1 MVAVAIVAGAL
12 RLSRLSQRP
21 LHTDEAVHA
30 VKFGML
36 LEDGDY
42 EYDPNEYH
50 GPTLN
55 YATLLIAKLR
65 GQSTYVGLDEYTLRL
80 VPAFFGWVLVF
91 LPLALR
97 PLWDHRSIGLLCLFT
112 AISPAF
118 VYYSRYYIMEI
129 MLVCFTFGMIV
140 SIFRYLRSSKL
151 GWMVCAGLCAGLMHA
166 TKETCVLAFACMA
179 LAGALTR
186 WMPGPRPDSPPTV
199 KPLHLGVAIAVAVV
213 TSALFFSSFGTHQ
226 QGVLDS
232 YQTYTT
238 YLHRAGQG
246 GANHHH
252 GFFYYLDLLTW
263 IELLEWPPWNED
275 LTVLLALLGCYWALR
290 RRTAPSLVRFMAFY
304 TLLMTLVYSF
314 ISYKTPWCM
323 LGFLHGMLFLAAYAM
338 SDWMRRDGGNWTR
351 RVLWVVLL
359 LFGVA
364 SPLAQAV
371 CLNFVYQ
378 AEPGNPY
385 VYAHTTRDIFYVEQ
399 RVRAA
404 ARAHPDGND
413 MYVQVICPGHDA
425 WPLPW
430 YLRDMNGIGYWSEVD
445 MNAPVSDVFICQA
458 EVVAQLVE
466 RLYERRP
473 PGQRELY
480 LPLFERTVQ
489 LRPGVEL
496 RAYIRK
502 GLYDQ
507 LEP

>member
-1 MVAVAIVAGAL
+1 MVAVAIMAGVL
-12 RLSRLSQRP
+12 RLSCLSQRP

-30 VKFGML
+30 VKFGEL
-36 LEDGDY
+36 LQEGDY

-65 GQSTYVGLDEYTLRL
+65 GQATYAGLDEYTLRL
-80 VPAFFGWVLVF
+80 VPAFFGLVLVF

-97 PLWDHRSIGLLCLFT
+97 PLWDRRSIGLLCLFT

-140 SIFRYLRSSKL
+140 SIFRYLRSPQV

-166 TKETCVLAFACMA
+166 TKETCVLAFGCMA
-179 LAGALTR
+179 LAGVLTYR
-186 WMPGPRPDSPPTV
+186 LSGPLPGGPRSV
-199 KPLHLGVAIAVAVV
+199 KPFHGAVAVAV
-213 TSALFFSSFGTHQ
+213 ALGTSALFFSSFGSHS

-232 YQTYTT
+232 YQTYAT
-238 YLHRAGQG
+238 YLDRAGQG

-263 IELLEWPPWNED
+263 IELLEWPGWNED
-275 LTVLLALLGCYWALR
+275 LTIVLALLGCYWALR
-290 RRTAPSLVRFMAFY
+290 RGTTPALVRFMALY

-314 ISYKTPWCM
+314 ISYKTPWCF
-323 LGFLHGMLFLAAYAM
+323 LGFLHGMLFMSAYAM
-338 SDWMRRDGGNWTR
+338 ADWMRNDLDAWGR
-351 RVLWVVLL
+351 RVAWSVLL

-371 CLNFVYQ
+371 CLNFSYE
-378 AEPGNPY
+378 ADPSNPY
-385 VYAHTTRDIFYVEQ
+385 VYAHTTPDIFYVED
-399 RVRAA
+399 RVRAVT
-404 ARAHPDGND
+404 RAHPDGND
-413 MYVQVICPGHDA
+413 MYVEVICPGSDF

-430 YLRDMNGIGYWSEVD
+430 YLRDMRNIEYRAEQD
-445 MNAPVSDVFICQA
+445 MNEPVRDVYICQPAA
-458 EVVAQLVE
+458 EARLVE

-473 PGQRELY
+473 RGQRGLY
-480 LPLFERTVQ
+480 LSLFDRTVQ

>member
-1 MVAVAIVAGAL
+1 MVVVAIVAGAL
-12 RLSRLSQRP
+12 RLSCLSQRP

-30 VKFGML
+30 RKL
-36 LEDGDY
+36 GDSLQGGGY

-65 GQSTYVGLDEYTLRL
+65 GQATYAGLDESTLRL
-80 VPAFFGWVLVF
+80 VPALFGLALVF

-97 PLWDHRSIGLLCLFT
+97 PLWDRRSIGLLCLFT

-129 MLVCFTFGMIV
+129 MLVCFTFGLILC
-140 SIFRYLRSSKL
+140 IFRYLRSPRV
-151 GWMVCAGLCAGLMHA
+151 GWMMGAGLCAGLMHA
-166 TKETCVLAFACMA
+166 TKETCVLAFGCMA
-179 LAGALTR
+179 LAGLLTYGSR
-186 WMPGPRPDSPPTV
+186 GPLSGGPRSL
-199 KPLHLGVAIAVAVV
+199 KPLHLGVAVAFALG
-213 TSALFFSSFGTHQ
+213 TSALFFSSFGSHS
-226 QGVLDS
+226 QGVVDS
-232 YQTYTT
+232 YQTYAT
-238 YLHRAGQG
+238 YLDRAGQG

-263 IELLEWPPWNED
+263 IELFEWPPWNED

-290 RRTAPSLVRFMAFY
+290 RRTGPALVRFMAFY

-314 ISYKTPWCM
+314 ISYKTPWCF

-338 SDWMRRDGGNWTR
+338 ADWMRRGGDAWTR
-351 RVLWVVLL
+351 RVQWAVLL

-364 SPLAQAV
+364 SPLTQAV
-371 CLNFVYQ
+371 WLNFSDE
-378 AEPGNPY
+378 ADPSNPY
-385 VYAHTTRDIFYVEQ
+385 VYAHTTRDIFYVED

-404 ARAHPDGND
+404 ASAHPEGKD
-413 MYVQVICPGHDA
+413 MYAQVICPGSDF

-430 YLRDMNGIGYWSEVD
+430 YLRDMRNIVYCAELD
-445 MNAPVSDVFICQA
+445 MNEPVADVYICQPPV
-458 EVVAQLVE
+458 ESQIIE
-466 RLYERRP
+466 RLFKRRP
-473 PGQRELY
+473 PGERGLY
-480 LPLFERTVQ
+480 MFLFDRPVQ
-489 LRPGVEL
+489 LRPGIEL

-507 LEP
+507 MEP